1 MRYGLINDKIY
12 NEQSILC
19 FTYSGTEQLT
29 TRLGIKSVLRR
40 IEKKMVLVFLNVR

>member
-29 TRLGIKSVLRR
+29 TRLGIKSVDRR
-40 IEKKMVLVFLNVR
+40 IEMVLVFLNVR